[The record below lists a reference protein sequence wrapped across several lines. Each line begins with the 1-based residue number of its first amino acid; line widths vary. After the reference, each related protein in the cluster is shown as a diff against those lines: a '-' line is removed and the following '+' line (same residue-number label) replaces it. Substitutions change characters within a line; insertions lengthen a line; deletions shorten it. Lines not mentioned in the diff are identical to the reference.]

1 MAWRILPSLS
11 LILAPMLGMAADSPD
26 KYFHAGVQD
35 YIFGEKDKAVTE
47 IGTGLQIYPE
57 DPKLNGA
64 WKLLQKKDQENKQ
77 QQNKD
82 QKNQQDQ
89 KDKKDQKDQKDQQQ
103 NQQQQQKQQQQ
114 KSEQQ
119 KKDEEKAKQE
129 QAKKDQEKREQE
141 AQAEKGEQ
149 KDKKDEQAQQAD
161 ATELHMSPQ
170 EARKLLES
178 LKDES
183 KVLLFSPTNQP
194 AKTQPGKFKDW

>member
-1 MAWRILPSLS
+1 MVWRILPSLS
-11 LILAPMLGMAADSPD
+11 LLLAPMWALAADSPD
-26 KYFHAGVQD
+26 NYFHAGVQD
-35 YIFGEKDKAVTE
+35 YIFGEKEKAKTE

-64 WKLLQKKDQENKQ
+64 WKLLQKKEQENQQ

-82 QKNQQDQ
+82 QKNQDQ
-89 KDKKDQKDQKDQQQ
+89 KDKKDQKDQQQ
-103 NQQQQQKQQQQ
+103 NQQQQQDQKQQQQ

-119 KKDEEKAKQE
+119 KKDEQKAKQE
-129 QAKKDQEKREQE
+129 QARKDQEKREQE
-141 AQAEKGEQ
+141 AQAQQGEQ
-149 KDKKDEQAQQAD
+149 KDKKDEQAQQA

-194 AKTQPGKFKDW
+194 VKTQPGKFKDW